1 MAITVE
7 EINSVVFDRSKK
19 GYNAEQVDK
28 FIDRIAGELDS
39 LQKEN
44 RQLRT
49 ENDSQRAL
57 IESYKSRENAI
68 EQSLLEASNL
78 RREIIDKANR
88 DAQDIIR
95 ESGQATE
102 IQKNR
107 VVLLKQE
114 EEQTI
119 KRIRYILEAQ
129 LANLEYLIKE
139 G

>member
-1 MAITVE
+1 M
-7 EINSVVFDRSKK
+7 
-19 GYNAEQVDK
+19 DK
-28 FIDRIAGELDS
+28 FIDRRAGELDS

-49 ENDSQRAL
+49 ENDSQRSR

-107 VVLLKQE
+107 VVLLRQE